1 MGIGERLYGVHLDAP
16 QLGIIVE
23 ELHILENVGFGQYK
37 YGNTWQAVYKNKLV
51 LFARFLHT
59 HTKCIRMRAHTQHSR
74 TRTEL
79 GSGG

>member
-23 ELHILENVGFGQYK
+23 ELPVLENVGFGEYK
-37 YGNTWQAVYKNKLV
+37 YGNTWQAGYKNKLV

-59 HTKCIRMRAHTQHSR
+59 HKTHTRAHTHNSHA
-74 TRTEL
+74 
-79 GSGG
+79 